1 MPEFS
6 EKVEGFC
13 PFLGLAD
20 DPQTRLAYPSA
31 WNLCHRA
38 ATPAAAREEHQRLYC
53 LTSGY
58 VACPVF
64 QRKRDTPLPDAIR
77 APKVESGQG
86 RWSTLV
92 PAQVQASLSVVAAV
106 GLLLLGLVSGWMA
119 RSYLWP
125 LISSG
130 EAIGAGLPTVSPSPE
145 MVSGAWTPTSS
156 PSPTASPTLSPEAPT
171 STATPLP
178 TLTLTVTPLVCF
190 QLISPQDG
198 AELPNKGG
206 VTFSWGE
213 QAGAANYIL
222 TFTFPNGLPVTFE
235 SQKSEHTRYMES
247 LIMGGTYTWQV
258 TALDAAGETIC
269 SARPYAFTKP
279 FADTSTPTGGPVV
292 PTTMPASTPTP

>member
-38 ATPAAAREEHQRLYC
+38 APPAAARDEHQSLYC

-58 VACPVF
+58 TVCPVL
-64 QRKRDTPLPDAIR
+64 RGKRSAPLPDAIR

-86 RWSTLV
+86 RWRTSW
-92 PAQVQASLSVVAAV
+92 SVVAAV
-106 GLLLLGLVSGWMA
+106 GLLLLGFVSGWMA

-125 LISSG
+125 LISLG

-178 TLTLTVTPLVCF
+178 TLTPTATPQTCF

-198 AELPNKGG
+198 AELPNKGE
-206 VTFSWGE
+206 VVFSWGE
-213 QAGAANYIL
+213 QAGAVKYVL

-235 SQKSEHTRYMES
+235 SQKSEHIRYIES
-247 LIMGGTYTWQV
+247 LIMGGRYTWQV
-258 TALDAAGETIC
+258 TALDPLGEKIC
-269 SARPYAFTKP
+269 TAKPYTFTKP
-279 FADTSTPTGGPVV
+279 FGDTPNTPTN
-292 PTTMPASTPTP
+292 TPRP

>member
-1 MPEFS
+1 MS
-6 EKVEGFC
+6 ETLVKVEDFC
-13 PFLGLAD
+13 PFLGLTD
-20 DPQTRLAYPSA
+20 DPQTRLAYPSV
-31 WNLCHRA
+31 WNLCQRA
-38 ATPAAAREEHQRLYC
+38 ALPAAAREEHQRLYC

-58 VACPVF
+58 GTCPVLHS
-64 QRKRDTPLPDAIR
+64 QQNAPLPEAIR
-77 APKVESGQG
+77 APKVESSQWW
-86 RWSTLV
+86 WST
-92 PAQVQASLSVVAAV
+92 SLSVGAAV

-156 PSPTASPTLSPEAPT
+156 PSQTASPTLSPEAPT
-171 STATPLP
+171 LTATPLP
-178 TLTLTVTPLVCF
+178 TATPTATPLVCF

-206 VTFSWGE
+206 VVFSWGE
-213 QAGAANYIL
+213 QAGAVKYVL

-235 SQKSEHTRYMES
+235 SQKSEHIRYMES
-247 LIMGGTYTWQV
+247 LIMGGGYTWQV

-269 SARPYAFTKP
+269 SAKPYTFSKS
-279 FADTSTPTGGPVV
+279 FADTPTPTGGPVV
-292 PTTMPASTPTP
+292 PTDTPVSTPTP